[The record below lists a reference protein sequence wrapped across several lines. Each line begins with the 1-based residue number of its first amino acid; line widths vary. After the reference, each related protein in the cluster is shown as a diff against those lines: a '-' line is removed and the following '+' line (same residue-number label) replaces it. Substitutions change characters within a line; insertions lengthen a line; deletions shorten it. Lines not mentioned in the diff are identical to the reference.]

1 MFNVNI
7 FSVALFRFLKVLLRK
22 TIATINARNF

>member
-1 MFNVNI
+1 MFNI

-22 TIATINARNF
+22 TIATVNARKF

>member
-1 MFNVNI
+1 MFNFFI
-7 FSVALFRFLKVLLRK
+7 VALFRFQKVLLRK

>member
-1 MFNVNI
+1 MFNI
-7 FSVALFRFLKVLLRK
+7 FFVALFRFLKVLLRK